1 MGWQIGTAIAA
12 FLFTGR
18 AALFL
23 LGIVLGG
30 MLTVASPEVL
40 GVMNTLVGWWDLVLQ
55 ALFR

>member
-40 GVMNTLVGWWDLVLQ
+40 GVMNTLVGWWDLVL
-55 ALFR
+55 